1 MMSGRAE
8 RREERKG
15 VEQRGRVEGGKESR
29 RGGGKRGERKREEER

>member
-29 RGGGKRGERKREEER
+29 RVRRAEGMMKERKIL